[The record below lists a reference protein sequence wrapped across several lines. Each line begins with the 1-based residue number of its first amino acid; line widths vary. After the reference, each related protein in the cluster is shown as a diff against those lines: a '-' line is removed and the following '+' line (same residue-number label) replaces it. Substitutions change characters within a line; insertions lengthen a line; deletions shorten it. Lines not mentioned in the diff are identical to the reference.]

1 MLEEIKTVLG
11 LSDAPGGTVDPILK
25 VLIKT
30 VTARLLVLIGATEVP
45 EALQY
50 IITEVVIARYN
61 RIGSEG
67 VSSHGVS
74 GETMQWNDDDF
85 TPYQKDIDAYRLSQ
99 ASERKGKVRFL

>member
-11 LSDAPGGTVDPILK
+11 LSDVPGGTVDPILK

-67 VSSHGVS
+67 VASHGVS

-99 ASERKGKVRFL
+99 DVEQKGKVRFL

>member
-11 LSDAPGGTVDPILK
+11 FSDAPGGTVDPILK

-67 VSSHGVS
+67 VASHGVS